1 MVNQQLLDYI
11 KQCQQQGVEKTEIT
25 KALVAQGW
33 QSVDVEAAFQ
43 TVDTTPASSI
53 VTEALQ
59 PAANTPVTQPLKE
72 KTPHNK
78 IILIAVFIISGLIVA
93 GAAFAGYMYLFPS
106 PETVLNKMSQQLTT
120 IKTAEYRGEIK
131 AEVPSVGLAGLDSL
145 TESSSTPALP
155 KIITMLATFEGKGSL
170 VDTDNSSSQFSASL
184 SSDVETPLG
193 AAGSTLVGFES
204 RYIAKIAYIKL
215 TTLPN
220 FGLFDLSFLT
230 KQWIKIDLGA
240 MQKEFAPSL
249 DSEVPQNGLTAEQIQ
264 QIKDATA
271 KAKLF
276 TVVATLAG
284 EKIEGNDMFHYKIAL
299 DKVAMKQW
307 LQTVKKIVDT
317 KEFTAEESKSLDEAL
332 AAVDLTNNE
341 IWISKKDFLPYKVLT
356 VTSVKDASKADMTTN
371 ITTTLYFKNYNQP
384 IVVET
389 PTSSKTFEE
398 IFSEFMTSQFGNSAI
413 TTSTPSTATS
423 TMDLEFPTE
432 FKGFK

>member
-11 KQCQQQGVEKTEIT
+11 KQCKQQGVDKAEIT
-25 KALVAQGW
+25 KALSAQGW
-33 QSVDVEAAFQ
+33 QSADVEAAFQ
-43 TVDTTPASSI
+43 AVDATPASSI
-53 VTEALQ
+53 VTDTVQ
-59 PAANTPVTQPLKE
+59 PTTNTSVTQPLKE

-78 IILIAVFIISGLIVA
+78 IILIAVFVISGLIVA
-93 GAAFAGYMYLFPS
+93 GAAFAGYMYFFPS
-106 PETVLNKMSQQLTT
+106 PETVLNKMSQQLAT

-131 AEVPSVGLAGLDSL
+131 AEVPSEGLAGLDSL

-155 KIITMLATFEGKGSL
+155 KIITMLASFEGKGSI
-170 VDTDNSSSQFSASL
+170 VDTDNSNSQFSASL

-193 AAGSTLVGFES
+193 AAGSTLFGFES

-220 FGLFDLSFLT
+220 FGLFNLNFLT
-230 KQWIKIDLGA
+230 NQWIKIDLGA

-249 DSEVPQNGLTAEQIQ
+249 NDQVPQNGLTAEQIQ

-271 KAKLF
+271 KAKLLTF
-276 TVVATLAG
+276 VATLAG
-284 EKIEGNDMFHYKIAL
+284 EKIEGSDMFHYKIAL

-317 KEFTAEESKSLDEAL
+317 KEFTVEESKSLDEAL
-332 AAVDLTNNE
+332 AAVDLSNNE

-356 VTSVKDASKADMTTN
+356 VTSVKDASKADTATN
-371 ITTTLYFKNYNQP
+371 VTTTLYFKNYNQP

-389 PTSSKTFEE
+389 PTSSKTFED
-398 IFSEFMTSQFGNSAI
+398 IFSEFMTSQLKIS
-413 TTSTPSTATS
+413 TSTTDIATS
-423 TMDLEFPTE
+423 TTDLEFPTE
-432 FKGFK
+432 FKGIK